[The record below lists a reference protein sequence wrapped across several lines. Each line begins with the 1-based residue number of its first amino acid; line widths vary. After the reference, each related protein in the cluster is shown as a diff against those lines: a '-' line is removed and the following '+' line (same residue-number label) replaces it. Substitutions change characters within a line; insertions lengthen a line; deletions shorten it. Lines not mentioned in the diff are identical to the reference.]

1 MLTPQIVF
9 KIYWPLVVEK
19 HKHRTK
25 NHDNALFYRY
35 AILWWL
41 CTYFVPIY
49 YLTLCLFAD
58 SLLHI
63 KIASGFGQPYLL
75 FSWCSKVIRKKSYYT
90 QSLNHTFFR
99 YCKNPHDPNLQIP
112 NLMSEGI
119 FLKLC
124 GFYGTLCLFAD
135 SLLHIKI
142 ASGCDVLWEMH
153 FISGLAW
160 NSTQAFS

>member
-1 MLTPQIVF
+1 MMTSQIAF

-49 YLTLCLFAD
+49 YRNLCLFAD

-75 FSWCSKVIRKKSYYT
+75 FSWCSKVTLKKNT
-90 QSLNHTFFR
+90 PKRPGLDHTFFR
-99 YCKNPHDPNLQIP
+99 SGKNLHDPNLQHSSQSVTQ
-112 NLMSEGI
+112 NAWVKESFQSHLI
-119 FLKLC
+119 FLDFLGLC
-124 GFYGTLCLFAD
+124 AFFAD
-135 SLLHIKI
+135 SLLHIT
-142 ASGCDVLWEMH
+142 C
-153 FISGLAW
+153 F
-160 NSTQAFS
+160 